1 MARRGLKQMLSLPI
15 LLLCLAGLIVLMTAL
30 NPEQPSTEPIANRS
44 IYSSAPTGYRAW
56 YIASKKAGAPMRV
69 WEKPFL
75 KLEQMPAPATM
86 LMVEPYTVAKT
97 SVIFGQKEATR
108 LLDWVADGNTL
119 VLLDDFRRFGSNSLA
134 YTLSL
139 EIERNRQ
146 AASTK
151 AGNRSKQ
158 PGRIAQPV
166 YITERTGAKKWLGN
180 YVHLPLF
187 SQTALRFGN
196 TQSEYFP
203 ATVLAE
209 DRQSHPVLIRIPYH
223 KGSLILGT
231 TVDIGDN
238 VYLNGPANDNYQ
250 FLSNL
255 LAMEKKPVFINEFIH
270 GYVESGDVFSYY
282 QKNTP
287 LGAIFAQL
295 VMAFLVMLWLS
306 FTRWTPRPTEPEKS
320 GLPGKPGGLSNYID
334 SMAGIYYRA
343 QAASLALEPQ
353 LAHIEIL
360 LRRRFRTSLQEESRL
375 RHLLGEALAD
385 YSNKGHLPEA
395 EPDALF
401 KALQRAQA
409 VVEKQERL
417 QPGDLLQLTQ
427 RLAVLENRLQTTKG
441 REGRLT
447 YDGTRSHTP
456 QR

>member
-1 MARRGLKQMLSLPI
+1 MLSLPI
-15 LLLCLAGLIVLMTAL
+15 LLLCLASLIVLMTAL
-30 NPEQPSTEPIANRS
+30 NPEQPSPEPIANRS
-44 IYSSAPTGYRAW
+44 IYSNASSGYRAW
-56 YIASKKAGAPMRV
+56 YLASKKAGAPMRV
-69 WEKPFL
+69 WEKSFL

-86 LMVEPYTVAKT
+86 LIVEPYTVSKT
-97 SVIFGQKEATR
+97 SVIFGQKEATQ

-139 EIERNRQ
+139 NIEHWKKPLIGTSGTSLPKPSPVHIAN
-146 AASTK
+146 K
-151 AGNRSKQ
+151 AD
-158 PGRIAQPV
+158 
-166 YITERTGAKKWLGN
+166 AKKALGN
-180 YVHLPLF
+180 YVHLPLL
-187 SQTALRFGN
+187 SQTWLGFGN

-203 ATVLAE
+203 ATVLVE
-209 DRQSHPVLIRIPYH
+209 DAQNHPVLIRVPYH

-238 VYLNGPANDNYQ
+238 AYLNGPANDNYQ
-250 FLSNL
+250 LLSNL
-255 LAMEKKPVFINEFIH
+255 LAMEKKPVFINEFVH
-270 GYVESGDVFSYY
+270 GYVESGDIFSYY

-306 FTRWTPRPTEPEKS
+306 FTRWTPRPAEPEKTDSIGES
-320 GLPGKPGGLSNYID
+320 GSLGNYTN
-334 SMAGIYYRA
+334 SMASVYYRA

-353 LAHIEIL
+353 LTHIENL
-360 LRRRFRTSLQEESRL
+360 LRRRFRVSLQEENRL
-375 RHLLGEALAD
+375 CHLLGEALAD
-385 YSNKGHLPEA
+385 YSNKGSLPEA
-395 EPDALF
+395 EPDALL

-417 QPGDLLQLTQ
+417 QPGDLLKLSQQL
-427 RLAVLENRLQTTKG
+427 AILENRLQATKG
-441 REGRLT
+441 RKERLT